1 MTGRVVLDTSVI
13 VEYVNEAGEYHE
25 QAKIIFDAVL
35 QGRLEAI
42 IPYPILSE
50 TCYVATRIYRALGLD
65 QPEERAGMLV
75 EWLYRLS
82 TPTIRGTDL
91 ETVLEAGM
99 AKLKYGI
106 ALTDCYVLAS
116 ARVHGGKAVF
126 RKREKEMLSVIK
138 EIEKEY
144 PVIFLEDYK

>member
-1 MTGRVVLDTSVI
+1 M
-13 VEYVNEAGEYHE
+13 N
-25 QAKIIFDAVL
+25 
-35 QGRLEAI
+35 
-42 IPYPILSE
+42 
-50 TCYVATRIYRALGLD
+50 

-75 EWLYRLS
+75 EWLHMLS
-82 TPTIRGTDL
+82 TPTIRGGDA

-126 RKREKEMLSVIK
+126 RKREEEMLSVIK
-138 EIEKEY
+138 EIKKEY